1 MKPVVI
7 HPEAKREMIP
17 SALFYEE
24 RSPGLGRLFLD
35 DVERGFQRITENP
48 EAWSVFSSPNRR
60 CLLTEFPFGIIYRNE
75 PERIYILAVMHLR
88 REPGYWKARH

>member
-7 HPEAKREMIP
+7 HPEAKREMIA
-17 SALFYEE
+17 STLFYEE

-35 DVERGFQRITENP
+35 EVEYGFRRIAERP
-48 EAWSVFSSPNRR
+48 DAWNLLSSKVRR

-88 REPGYWKARH
+88 REPGYWKNRH

>member
-1 MKPVVI
+1 MKPLVI
-7 HPEAKREMIP
+7 HPEAKREMIA

-35 DVERGFQRITENP
+35 EVERAFRRIAERP
-48 EAWSVFSSPNRR
+48 EAWSVLSAPNRR

-75 PERIYILAVMHLR
+75 TERIYILAVMHLR
-88 REPGYWKARH
+88 REPGYWKSRN

>member
-7 HPEAKREMIP
+7 HPEAKREMIA

-35 DVERGFQRITENP
+35 EVERGFQRISESP
-48 EAWSVFSSPNRR
+48 EAWNVFSSPNRR
-60 CLLTEFPFGIIYRNE
+60 YLLTEFPFGIIYRNE